1 MVQEYKRM
9 MWISSELRYSFVL
22 QVFLL
27 LKFSGYIF
35 ESSFIFCESHELD
48 HNFTLSVYFFN
59 V

>member
-1 MVQEYKRM
+1 M

-27 LKFSGYIF
+27 LKFNGYIF
-35 ESSFIFCESHELD
+35 ESSFIFCESHALD
-48 HNFTLSVYFFN
+48 HNFTLSVYFLN